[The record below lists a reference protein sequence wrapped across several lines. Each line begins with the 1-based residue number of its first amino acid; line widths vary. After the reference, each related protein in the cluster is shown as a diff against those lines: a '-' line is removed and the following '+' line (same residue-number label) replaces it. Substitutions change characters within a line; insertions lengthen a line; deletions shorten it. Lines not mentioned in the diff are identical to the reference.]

1 MRKTRSL
8 IRTYCL
14 TGLAAAV
21 GSAAAQLG
29 LGWLSIDVFRPEHP
43 EVAAW
48 RLWNELFER
57 LTWMTALLTSLEL
70 LALLCA
76 FDLVAKARTGWV
88 MTVAGAVPAMILGVG
103 WVLSSSIH
111 FNTPL
116 KAVGFV
122 GLFIGLTFASLKL
135 VLAFDRPR
143 NPAG

>member
-1 MRKTRSL
+1 MPETRNV

-14 TGLAAAV
+14 AGFAAAV

-29 LGWLSIDVFRPEHP
+29 LGWLSIDVFKPEHP

-57 LTWMTALLTSLEL
+57 LTWLTALLASLEL

-76 FDLVAKARTGWV
+76 FDLVARERTGWV
-88 MTVAGAVPAMILGVG
+88 MVVAGGVPAMMLGVA
-103 WVLSSSIH
+103 WTLPSFIY
-111 FNTPL
+111 FDTPL

-122 GLFIGLTFASLKL
+122 LQFIGWTFASLKAL
-135 VLAFDRPR
+135 QVFGRPR
-143 NPAG
+143 LSVG

>member
-1 MRKTRSL
+1 MPETRNI

-14 TGLAAAV
+14 AGFAAAV
-21 GSAAAQLG
+21 GSAAAQLA
-29 LGWLSIDVFRPEHP
+29 LGWLSIEVFRPAHP

-57 LTWMTALLTSLEL
+57 LTWMTALLASLEL

-76 FDLVAKARTGWV
+76 LDLVTKVRLGWV
-88 MTVAGAVPAMILGVG
+88 VTVAGSVPAIVLGLA
-103 WVLSSSIH
+103 WVWPGLID

-122 GLFIGLTFASLKL
+122 LLFIGWTFALL
-135 VLAFDRPR
+135 RTVLTFDRPR
-143 NPAG
+143 PSAG